1 MKKPY
6 IYQAA
11 SGQVANSQKKNLTPW
26 LPVLCMLAALG
37 VVLTATLLGSSLG
50 RFSAPDACAIPL
62 VPDATETDVAAVSD
76 ASVSATSVA
85 TEQDSTTAQSTSQPA
100 AKSANSAST
109 DSAETNDGS
118 AASARSTVEGYAAS
132 NPSAA
137 AQPGSM
143 QVYGTPQVWST
154 ETQVDLFRSS
164 YNNTVASA
172 DGDKL
177 IAPGTTNR
185 YDFTLRNNAEVPL
198 GYEVSLKVE
207 AWSAGAAGGATT
219 SAGDTNT
226 SSTNDPAITSDADA
240 SGAVSAS
247 KTDAM
252 AATASTEDTSSSVG
266 VPLEWR
272 LLTAAGDSVSDWQPH
287 GENVS
292 VLDTAT
298 LDAGRQAGYAIEWRW
313 AYEQGDASA
322 TDATTA
328 TDQTA
333 AGTAS
338 ARATANTTDTDTA
351 AATDLATADATDTAH
366 GDHAALEDFGVKA
379 TIFVRAEQA
388 PPSPAAETPK
398 TPQDIVAGL
407 LAQTGDSA
415 LALVAACLL
424 AVAACALIVVV
435 IARRKREKDADHAR
449 G

>member
-26 LPVLCMLAALG
+26 LPVLCVLAALG

-62 VPDATETDVAAVSD
+62 VPDAAETDVAAVSD
-76 ASVSATSVA
+76 TSASTTSVA
-85 TEQDSTTAQSTSQPA
+85 AEQSSGAAQSTSQPA
-100 AKSANSAST
+100 AKSANSASV
-109 DSAETNDGS
+109 DSAETSDS
-118 AASARSTVEGYAAS
+118 SVSARSTVESSAAS
-132 NPSAA
+132 DPAA
-137 AQPGSM
+137 AAKPGEM

-154 ETQVDLFRSS
+154 ETQVDLFRSN

-207 AWSAGAAGGATT
+207 SWSAGAADNAGVADAAGSAATT
-219 SAGDTNT
+219 EE
-226 SSTNDPAITSDADA
+226 P
-240 SGAVSAS
+240 
-247 KTDAM
+247 
-252 AATASTEDTSSSVG
+252 SSSVG

-272 LLTAAGDSVSDWQPH
+272 LLTAAGDPVSDWQPH

-292 VLDTAT
+292 VLDAAT

-313 AYEQGDASA
+313 AYEQGGTSA
-322 TDATTA
+322 
-328 TDQTA
+328 
-333 AGTAS
+333 
-338 ARATANTTDTDTA
+338 
-351 AATDLATADATDTAH
+351 ADAADTAH

-388 PPSPAAETPK
+388 PAPPAAETPK

-407 LAQTGDSA
+407 LAQTGDST